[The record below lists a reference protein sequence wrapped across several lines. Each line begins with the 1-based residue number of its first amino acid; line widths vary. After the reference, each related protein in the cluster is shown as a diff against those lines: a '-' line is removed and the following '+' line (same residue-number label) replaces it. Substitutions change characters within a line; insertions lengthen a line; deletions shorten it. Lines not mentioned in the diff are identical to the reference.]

1 MENDATL
8 PDASAGPL
16 DGVPSIP
23 DIFGSVVDLVTAG
36 ANGLAAIIFV
46 SVMIVMVFS
55 LILGTRMTREM
66 VGLTKWY
73 LVVGAVCVVVSLAG
87 SFTDRYFRAAY
98 DLHVSIS
105 PSLRTA
111 GLPDPVI
118 RADTMLV
125 NLNEVFPVNDNIGIT
140 VMIDEII
147 SAIRTRDEAVVA
159 TVQQANVIVEENNK
173 LQETLTQQSVQLE
186 SVRSSFETLKAGL
199 DTTAPSWADGQLD
212 ALALNLDAIE
222 TPIEA
227 SNFQRYDPIAL
238 PDDVLLLAPGPA
250 M

>member
-186 SVRSSFETLKAGL
+186 SVRSSFETFKAGL

-238 PDDVLLLAPGPA
+238 PDEVLLLAPGPA